1 MKIMFRKVTLLPVI
15 VAVVFVFPGAGT
27 AQEVSVDDTLHLTL
41 DKALEIALSEN
52 PLIKVADKEI
62 EKVDYSRKEAW
73 AGLIPSISA
82 EGSYSRNVKKPVL
95 FLSEDMA
102 GGFGGSSTIEIGSD
116 NSYSGAISAA
126 MPLFNMSLFKSI
138 RMTEVEMKS
147 ALESARQS
155 RINMINEV
163 KKAYY
168 NCLLANDSYNVMLR
182 SLENAKENYEN
193 TQKMFDQGAAAE
205 YDVIRSEVQV
215 RNLEPSLTEAKN
227 GRKVSALMLKIL
239 LGLDRDIPL
248 GFDENLEAFKELI
261 EGMPSDPQ
269 QDISNN
275 TDIRQL
281 DIQKLQLDKQFELTR
296 AQRFPTL
303 SAFINYQFQTQA
315 NHFRFDDY
323 RWATPIVAGLQLQI
337 PIFSGF
343 SKRYQEKQVEISME
357 QLKYQRENVERQV
370 SVSVLNA
377 YSSMEAAAQKIESA
391 RVAVRQAKRGYEI
404 SQTRYETG
412 ACTLLELNDAEVAL
426 TQARLNL
433 NQARFD
439 FLSARAEYEKTLGT
453 NLPEF
458 AELPASSDEARME

>member
-1 MKIMFRKVTLLPVI
+1 MKIMFRKVTFLPAMI
-15 VAVVFVFPGAGT
+15 AVVCGVPGTGS
-27 AQEVSVDDTLHLTL
+27 AQEAFVEDSLHLTL

-52 PLIKVADKEI
+52 PSIKVADKEI

-102 GGFGGSSTIEIGSD
+102 GSMGGSSTIEIGSD
-116 NSYSGAISAA
+116 NSYSAALSAA
-126 MPLFNMSLFKSI
+126 MPLFNMTLFKSI
-138 RMTEVEMKS
+138 QMTEVEMKS

-182 SLENAKENYEN
+182 SLQNARENYEN
-193 TQKMFDQGAAAE
+193 TRKMYDQGAAAE

-215 RNLEPSLTEAKN
+215 RNLEPSVTEAKN
-227 GRKVSALMLKIL
+227 GRKIAGLMLKIL
-239 LGLDRDIPL
+239 LGVDRDIPL
-248 GFDENLEAFKELI
+248 GFEENLEAFKEVI
-261 EGMPSDPQ
+261 EEMPPAPE

-275 TDIRQL
+275 SDIRQL

-296 AQRFPTL
+296 AQRYPSL
-303 SAFINYQFQTQA
+303 SAFINFQFQTQA

-323 RWATPIVAGLQLQI
+323 QWAKPIIAGLQLQI

-343 SKRYQEKQVEISME
+343 SKRYQENQVKISME
-357 QLKYQRENVERQV
+357 QLEFQRENVERQV

-377 YSSMEAAAQKIESA
+377 YSTMESAAQRIESA
-391 RVAVRQAKRGYEI
+391 NVAVYQATRGYDI
-404 SQTRYETG
+404 AKTRYETG
-412 ACTLLELNDAEVAL
+412 AGTLLELNDAEVAL

-439 FLSARAEYEKTLGT
+439 FLSARSEYEKTLGT

-458 AELPASSDEARME
+458 VELP